1 MSHHSDEAMLIA
13 GSESFWEP
21 SNYKTTTKRIED
33 GNKLCDELVTL
44 VRERS
49 EIEKTYAKSLKA
61 WANKWSTIIEKG
73 PEYGTTEAG
82 WKGVLVEADRRCEL
96 HLRVKEALLSDV
108 NNQLKI
114 WQKENYHKT
123 LMHIREKKDMD
134 EQFKKA
140 QKPWLKLFTK
150 VNKAKADY
158 HYACKT
164 EKSAII
170 NERNASGNTSMS
182 QDNVQKCQERVK
194 KAKENVVKCKENYEI
209 ALQDVNGYNSRY
221 IEDMKEVFEKCQR
234 MEAQR
239 LQTFKDTLF
248 SLQKCL
254 NISDDPELPQI
265 YEEFYHTVNNADHE
279 KDLKWWSNTYGV
291 NMPMNWP
298 QFEEYTEELRD
309 ITSKRKHE
317 KFPDGNI
324 TLINQRA
331 VGDDLPEYPSGVRQK
346 KSNSIS
352 SNNKDSRNGKAIS
365 IPTSKSSEQEI
376 SQSQPQEM
384 AVSNGNS
391 TKDSNPFDDD
401 EWDDEQVEP
410 LVDNGEKG
418 VPVKALYDY
427 DAAESDELDF
437 KAGDCFEKLEDE
449 DEQGWCKG
457 RKDGKVGLYPANYI
471 EVL

>member
-21 SNYKTTTKRIED
+21 NNYKTTTKRIED
-33 GNKLCDELVTL
+33 GYRLCDDFMFL

-61 WANKWSTIIEKG
+61 WANKWSSMIEKG

-96 HLRVKEALLSDV
+96 HLRVKEALLTQV
-108 NNQLKI
+108 NNQLKS

-123 LMHIREKKDMD
+123 LMAIREKKDMD

-140 QKPWLKLFTK
+140 QKPWFKLFTK

-158 HYACKT
+158 HNACKT
-164 EKSAII
+164 EKSAIV

-182 QDNVQKCQERVK
+182 QDNVQKCAERVK
-194 KAKENVVKCKENYEI
+194 KASDNVTKCRENYEI
-209 ALQDVNGYNSRY
+209 ALQDISGYNGRY
-221 IEDMKEVFEKCQR
+221 IEDMKDVFEKCQR

-254 NISDDPELPQI
+254 NISDDAELPQI

-298 QFEEYTEELRD
+298 QFEEY
-309 ITSKRKHE
+309 
-317 KFPDGNI
+317 
-324 TLINQRA
+324 
-331 VGDDLPEYPSGVRQK
+331 PSGVRQK
-346 KSNSIS
+346 LS
-352 SNNKDSRNGKAIS
+352 SVPKESQNGKAV
-365 IPTSKSSEQEI
+365 PAKSSTQDITNLDKSPPFQEN
-376 SQSQPQEM
+376 Q
-384 AVSNGNS
+384 VSNGNV

-401 EWDDEQVEP
+401 EWDEEHVEP

-418 VPVKALYDY
+418 IPVKALYDY

-437 KAGDCFEKLEDE
+437 KAGECFEKLEDE
-449 DEQGWCKG
+449 DEQGWSKG

>member
-298 QFEEYTEELRD
+298 QFEEY
-309 ITSKRKHE
+309 
-317 KFPDGNI
+317 
-324 TLINQRA
+324 
-331 VGDDLPEYPSGVRQK
+331 PSGVRQK